1 MLTLTRKM
9 NKMSALVT
17 QRNSNSVE
25 AFLHAISDEQK
36 RADAFKFLELFKNTT
51 GFEPEMWGESI
62 IGFGSYHYVYA
73 SGREGDWMLTGFSPR
88 AKNFSLYIMN
98 GFSRFDSLLAKL
110 GKHKTGKACLY
121 VNKWDDVNAEALE
134 EMIRASVAY
143 MKEKYNG

>member
-1 MLTLTRKM
+1 MLTLARKM
-9 NKMSALVT
+9 NKMASLVT

-25 AFLHAISDEQK
+25 AFLYAILDEQK
-36 RADAFKFLELFKNTT
+36 RADAFRFLELFKNTT

-88 AKNFSLYIMN
+88 AKNFSLYIMS
-98 GFSRFDSLLAKL
+98 GFSRFDSLLAML

-134 EMIRASVAY
+134 EMIRASVAF

>member
-1 MLTLTRKM
+1 MLTLARKI
-9 NKMSALVT
+9 NKMASLVT
-17 QRNSNSVE
+17 QSNSNSVE
-25 AFLHAISDEQK
+25 AFLYAISDEQK

-88 AKNFSLYIMN
+88 AKNFSLYIMS

>member
-1 MLTLTRKM
+1 MLTLARKM
-9 NKMSALVT
+9 NKMASLVT

-36 RADAFKFLELFKNTT
+36 RADALRFLELFKNTT

-88 AKNFSLYIMN
+88 AKNFSLYIMS
-98 GFSRFDSLLAKL
+98 GFSRFDSLLAEL

-134 EMIRASVAY
+134 EMIRASVAF

>member
-1 MLTLTRKM
+1 M
-9 NKMSALVT
+9 NKMFALVT

-36 RADAFKFLELFKNTT
+36 RADAFEFLELFKNTT
-51 GFEPEMWGESI
+51 GFEPEMWEESI

-88 AKNFSLYIMN
+88 AKNFSLYIMS

>member
-1 MLTLTRKM
+1 MLTLARKM
-9 NKMSALVT
+9 NKMASLVT

-25 AFLHAISDEQK
+25 AFLYAISDEQK
-36 RADAFKFLELFKNTT
+36 RADAFRFLELFKNTT

-88 AKNFSLYIMN
+88 AKNFSLYIMS
-98 GFSRFDSLLAKL
+98 GFSRFDSLLAEL

-134 EMIRASVAY
+134 EMIRASVAF